1 MKRLIIIHLFAFLSL
16 TCFSGERTDN
26 ANDTFLPLKTD
37 TSRFELKIY
46 PNPTETGR
54 ITLEMAGN
62 DMDEIR
68 LVNIAGKEILV
79 RKPEPGTSKYRL
91 VLEGVPN
98 GIYFVR
104 VHTTGKKVVVK
115 KLIVSGR

>member
-1 MKRLIIIHLFAFLSL
+1 MKRLKIILLFIAL
-16 TCFSGERTDN
+16 TSAGYAGEMIGH
-26 ANDTFLPLKTD
+26 ANDQSFPVKKD
-37 TSRFELKIY
+37 TNRFELKIY

-62 DMDEIR
+62 DLAEIR
-68 LVNIAGKEILV
+68 LVNIAGKEIMV
-79 RKPEPGTSKYRL
+79 RKPESGTSKYQL

-104 VHTTGKKVVVK
+104 VHTTEMKVVVK